1 MRKLVLIHVL
11 ILLSVLLAACG
22 SGTAATPAPQ
32 GFGKPVNIK
41 VETNPNPAA
50 MGDIELVLNITDAG
64 GNPIEDATVDV
75 TATHTDMTGM
85 DMSGAAAEQGAGK
98 YAINA
103 NFSMS
108 GNWQLRV
115 YVRKEGLDYS
125 EEIDLPIQ

>member
-11 ILLSVLLAACG
+11 VVLSVLLAACG
-22 SGTAATPAPQ
+22 SGSAATPAPQ
-32 GFGKPVNIK
+32 DSGKPVNIK
-41 VETNPNPAA
+41 VDTSPNPAA
-50 MGDIELVLNITDAG
+50 MGDIELILNITDAS

-75 TATHTDMTGM
+75 TAIHTDMTGM
-85 DMSGAAAEQGAGK
+85 DMSGAATEQGAGK

-108 GNWQLRV
+108 GNWKLKV

-125 EEIDLPIQ
+125 EEIDLPVQ

>member
-1 MRKLVLIHVL
+1 MRKLVLIPVFV
-11 ILLSVLLAACG
+11 LLSVLLAACG
-22 SGTAATPAPQ
+22 VGNEATPAPASS
-32 GFGKPVNIK
+32 GKSVNIE

-64 GNPIEDATVDV
+64 GNPIEGATVDV

-85 DMSGAAAEQGAGK
+85 DMSGAATEQGAGK

-108 GNWQLRV
+108 GNWELKV
-115 YVRKEGLDYS
+115 YVRKKGLDYS
-125 EEIDLPIQ
+125 EEIDLQVQ